1 MQWYVCVWYL
11 APLGTYITFWGLFI
25 GYICHCGLLWD
36 FYTSFHSLSH
46 FCYAFGVLG
55 IHVRF
60 YGILCFLDH
69 GWYVLGMR
77 DEWPLLG
84 SPDHCLTHHSI
95 IGDMTFL
102 YYTNMCWSSFIP
114 LSHYPYFIS
123 HYLFPDLCSTF
134 YLFPTYWYTL
144 LIRYL
149 LHIIQMFH

>member
-1 MQWYVCVWYL
+1 MICLCKVSCSIGHLYHLLRSVYWVYL
-11 APLGTYITFWGLFI
+11 WSWVLMRF
-25 GYICHCGLLWD
+25 LWV
-36 FYTSFHSLSH
+36 FHSLSH
-46 FCYAFGVLG
+46 SCYAFGVSRV
-55 IHVRF
+55 HVR
-60 YGILCFLDH
+60 
-69 GWYVLGMR
+69 VLWDPMLLGSWLICIR
-77 DEWPLLG
+77 YERWVIFLLG

-114 LSHYPYFIS
+114 FSHYPYFIS